1 MHQNFKE
8 EKLVTSG
15 LHSEEAAHN
24 FTVFCSAVLPF
35 FFFFLNYKGTQ
46 KKEIT
51 PNLIT
56 HYI

>member
-15 LHSEEAAHN
+15 LHLDKKL
-24 FTVFCSAVLPF
+24 TVFCSAVLL
-35 FFFFLNYKGTQ
+35 FLKKKNKKLKRHTTQ